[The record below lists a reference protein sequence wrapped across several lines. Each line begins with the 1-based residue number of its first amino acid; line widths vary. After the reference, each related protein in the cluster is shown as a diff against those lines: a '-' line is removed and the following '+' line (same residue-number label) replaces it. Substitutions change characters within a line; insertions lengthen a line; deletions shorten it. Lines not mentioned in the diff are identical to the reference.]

1 MKDIYNDS
9 TYLSKNPTWHEEDA
23 PFKASKIIKLLDRN
37 SISFKT
43 VSEIGCGSG
52 EILIQL
58 ESQLPD
64 VTNFYGFDISKDAIN
79 IAKKKETEKIKFEI
93 KDISDINENCFYDL
107 QLVIDVIEHLDNYFN
122 FLTGIVTK
130 SQYTIFHIPL
140 DMSVWSLFR
149 EKMLIES
156 KDRVGH
162 IHNFTEDFISNII
175 SEYGFEILDK
185 IYTEPKFEVTTNK
198 QKIISSIRRLVFRIN
213 KKFCTKTLGGY
224 SILLLTKNK
233 SSVSRY

>member
-1 MKDIYNDS
+1 
-9 TYLSKNPTWHEEDA
+9 LE
-23 PFKASKIIKLLDRN
+23 RN

-52 EILIQL
+52 EILVQL

-64 VTNFYGFDISKDAIN
+64 VTNFFGFDISKDAMN
-79 IAKKKETEKIKFEI
+79 IAKKKETDKIKFDI
-93 KDISDINENCFYDL
+93 KDLSDKSENCFYDL

-122 FLTGIVTK
+122 FLTGIVSK

-140 DMSVWSLFR
+140 DMCVWTLFR

-162 IHNFTEDFISNII
+162 IHNFTEDFIKNIL
-175 SEYGFEILDK
+175 SDYGFEIIDE
-185 IYTEPKFEVTTNK
+185 IYTEPKFKLISNK
-198 QKIISSIRRLVFRIN
+198 QKFVNFIRRFIFRIN

-224 SILLLTKNK
+224 SILVLTKNNA
-233 SSVSRY
+233 

>member
-1 MKDIYNDS
+1 MKDIYNDN

-23 PFKASKIIKLLDRN
+23 PFKTGKIIKLLDRN

-43 VSEIGCGSG
+43 ISEIGCGSG

-58 ESQLPD
+58 ESKLPD
-64 VTNFYGFDISKDAIN
+64 VTNFFGFDISKDAIN
-79 IAKKKETEKIKFEI
+79 IAKKKETNKIKFEI
-93 KDISDINENCFYDL
+93 KDISNKSENCFYDL

-140 DMSVWSLFR
+140 DMCIWSLFR
-149 EKMLIES
+149 EKILIES

-162 IHNFTEDFISNII
+162 IHNFTEDFIMNIL
-175 SEYGFEILDK
+175 SDYGFEILDK
-185 IYTEPKFEVTTNK
+185 IYTEPIFKETSNK
-198 QKIISSIRRLVFRIN
+198 QKFVNFIRRFLFKIN

-233 SSVSRY
+233 A